1 MMAIEGTISGV
12 PTPNQA
18 TVSTAMVDT
27 MMDMA
32 TDRFTAAMK
41 TTMIM
46 GMVALVI
53 TKDMVV
59 LAMVT
64 MAMEV

>member
-1 MMAIEGTISGV
+1 MAIEGTIRGI
-12 PTPNQA
+12 PTPNLA

-53 TKDMVV
+53 TKDTVV

-64 MAMEV
+64 MATEV

>member
-1 MMAIEGTISGV
+1 MAIEGTIRGV

>member
-1 MMAIEGTISGV
+1 MAIEGTIRGV

-27 MMDMA
+27 MMNMA

-41 TTMIM
+41 TTMIT

-64 MAMEV
+64 MATEV

>member
-1 MMAIEGTISGV
+1 MDIEGTIRGIT
-12 PTPNQA
+12 TPNQA

-32 TDRFTAAMK
+32 TDRFTTAMK
-41 TTMIM
+41 TTMVT

-59 LAMVT
+59 LAMTT
-64 MAMEV
+64 MATEV